1 MGASQAMQALVPHA
15 MMDPTTSQEHGR
27 TSRPG
32 ATDGPQI
39 GGLVR
44 VVAAAAAMGTLGPVA
59 AVAYAEGLQPAT
71 LSALRAGIGAA
82 ILGGLLVAHLLPSVS
97 LARLA
102 ARQRLMLGLAMAVN
116 GVMNLCLFFA
126 FGAMA
131 VGLVMAIYYCYPTLV
146 ALMSAALGRERLTPV
161 RILALASA
169 VAGVALVLAGQLAP
183 DAHATVAGV
192 ALAAAAAT
200 CQALYLVAIR
210 SGFDDVPTGQATS
223 LILVGGLAISGTAA
237 LLVEGT
243 ARMGEWIASPVAWI
257 AIACAGTF
265 GALPKVWIIGG
276 VRRIGSTRAAV
287 AMLIEPIVA
296 VTVAAL
302 ALGQRLSAI
311 ELTGA
316 GAILLAVVL
325 AQLRS
330 RTGRSPGAEPA

>member
-1 MGASQAMQALVPHA
+1 MGTSQAMQAVVPDA
-15 MMDPTTSQEHGR
+15 MLDLPTVPEHGR
-27 TSRPG
+27 MSPPG
-32 ATDGPQI
+32 ATDGRRI
-39 GGLVR
+39 GGLVQ

-82 ILGGLLVAHLLPSVS
+82 VLGGLLLVHLLPSAS
-97 LARLA
+97 LARLP
-102 ARQRLMLGLAMAVN
+102 ARQRSMLGLAVVVN
-116 GVMNLCLFFA
+116 GAMNLSLFFA

-146 ALMSAALGRERLTPV
+146 ALMSAALGREPLTTV
-161 RILALASA
+161 RVLALASA

-200 CQALYLVAIR
+200 CQAVYLVAIR
-210 SGFDDVPTGQATS
+210 GGFDDVPTGQATS
-223 LILVGGLAISGTAA
+223 LVLAGGVVISGTVA
-237 LLVEGT
+237 LLVEG
-243 ARMGEWIASPVAWI
+243 AAGSSQWIASPVAWI
-257 AIACAGTF
+257 AVACAGTF

-302 ALGQRLSAI
+302 VLGQLLSTI
-311 ELTGA
+311 ELAGA
-316 GAILLAVVL
+316 GAILVAVVL
-325 AQLRS
+325 AQLPS
-330 RTGRSPGAEPA
+330 RPGRPNAGQPA